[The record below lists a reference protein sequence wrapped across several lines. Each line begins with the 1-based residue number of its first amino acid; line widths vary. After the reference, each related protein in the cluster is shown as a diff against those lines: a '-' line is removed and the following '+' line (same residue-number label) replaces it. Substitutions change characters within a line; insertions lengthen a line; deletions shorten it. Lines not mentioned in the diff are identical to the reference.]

1 MIHDEPLAEQAINTL
16 HRSLHQAACSEVKTI
31 TIFS

>member
-1 MIHDEPLAEQAINTL
+1 MIHDELLVKQVINTL
-16 HRSLHQAACSEVKTI
+16 HHSLHQAACSEVKTI

>member
-1 MIHDEPLAEQAINTL
+1 MIYGELLAEHAINTQL
-16 HRSLHQAACSEVKTI
+16 GSLHQAACSEVKTI